1 MHKPLQSLVKASSF
15 EPIPQCTHVCP
26 MFSYTDY
33 LGFLQRCVIIK
44 HRDAS
49 IPMREIAESESIK
62 ENPDA
67 MRTQMGLGNREEH
80 LSGHR
85 SRNEAN

>member
-1 MHKPLQSLVKASSF
+1 MHKPLRSLVKASSF
-15 EPIPQCTHVCP
+15 EPTPQCTHVCP

-33 LGFLQRCVIIK
+33 LGLLQRCVIIM
-44 HRDAS
+44 HIDAS
-49 IPMREIAESESIK
+49 VPMREISESENIK

-67 MRTQMGLGNREEH
+67 MRTQMGLANREEP

-85 SRNEAN
+85 SRDEAN